1 VFVKSKQQDNWV
13 VFDNK
18 EEILALIDLLVEKG
32 IKEKRLKFNFKRAI
46 EKQILFDNNKDATIS
61 ELEETKEAEQ
71 NYNLGNCADIIIN
84 FEIKFSEYLKNYD
97 KEWECEEMRSKWVN

>member
-18 EEILALIDLLVEKG
+18 EEILALIDLLIEKG

-46 EKQILFDNNKDATIS
+46 ENKFYSTTIKTQLFQS
-61 ELEETKEAEQ
+61 
-71 NYNLGNCADIIIN
+71 
-84 FEIKFSEYLKNYD
+84 
-97 KEWECEEMRSKWVN
+97 